1 MKKKIVIGIVLVL
14 VIAAIAV
21 FGGQKDNN
29 PDTIKI
35 GMIGPFA
42 GSYAVVGET
51 FQNGALLAV
60 EEIGA
65 KNPGKKIEL
74 IVEDGAFDPAKSLSA
89 YKKLTGIDKVDA
101 IIAVDTVSTDA
112 IYKDALTSGIPVIHG
127 GEQSMTPVAD
137 NFMQINPG
145 NYDSEVALGA
155 EVKKDNKQKVVLV
168 TGNHEVFFR
177 FAKGFKEGYGSP
189 VEEHIVNFTEQD
201 IRTFALKIKA
211 SNPDAVAFIITP
223 DLMARFTKTFNEL
236 GMTNVSY
243 YYDADLQFGWDSAI
257 QIVPAEIFNGHTVVT
272 IGNYTDLDF
281 VSRYEKRFGNKNVLT
296 GNVGYDAVQLLVAN
310 YNEDNSKW
318 VSKILK
324 SKYEGVS
331 GKISF
336 NDFGIRIPE
345 FKIGTI
351 EGGKLPN

>member
-1 MKKKIVIGIVLVL
+1 MKKKIILGVIVAVVLAVIV
-14 VIAAIAV
+14 V
-21 FGGQKDNN
+21 FGQKDKS
-29 PDTIKI
+29 PDTMRI

-42 GSYAVVGET
+42 GNYAAVGET

-60 EEIGA
+60 EELNA
-65 KNPGKKIEL
+65 KNPNKKIEL
-74 IVEDGAFDPAKSLSA
+74 IVEDGAFDPSKSLSA
-89 YKKLTGIDKVDA
+89 YKKLTSIDKVDA
-101 IIAVDTVSTDA
+101 IIAVDTVATDA
-112 IYKDALTSGIPVIHG
+112 IYKDAVASGIPVIHG
-127 GEQSMTPVAD
+127 GEQSLEPVAD
-137 NFMQINPG
+137 NFLQINPG
-145 NYDSEVALGA
+145 NYDSEVALGK
-155 EVKKDNKQKVVLV
+155 EVKKDGKQKVVLV

-211 SNPDAVAFIITP
+211 GNPDAVAFVITP

-236 GMTNVSY
+236 GMKNVAY
-243 YYDADLQFGWDSAI
+243 YYDSDLQFGWDSAI
-257 QIVPAEIFNGHTVVT
+257 QIVPAETFNGYKVVT
-272 IGNYTDLDF
+272 IGNYIAPDF
-281 VSRYEKRFGNKNVLT
+281 VTRYEKRFGTKNVLT

>member
-1 MKKKIVIGIVLVL
+1 MKKKIILGVVVVAVLAVIV
-14 VIAAIAV
+14 V
-21 FGGQKDNN
+21 FGQKDKS
-29 PDTIKI
+29 PDTIRI

-42 GSYAVVGET
+42 GAYASVGET
-51 FQNGALLAV
+51 FRNGALLAV
-60 EEIGA
+60 EEIKA
-65 KNPGKKIEL
+65 KNPDKNIEI
-74 IVEDGAFDPAKSLSA
+74 IVEDGAFDPSKSLSA

-112 IYKDALTSGIPVIHG
+112 IYKDAVASGIPVIHG
-127 GEQSMTPVAD
+127 GEQSLEPVAD
-137 NFMQINPG
+137 NFLQINPG
-145 NYDSEVALGA
+145 NYDSEVALGK
-155 EVKKDNKQKVVLV
+155 EVKADGKQNVVLV

-177 FAKGFKEGYGSP
+177 FAKGFKEGYENS

-236 GMTNVSY
+236 GMKDVAY

-257 QIVPAEIFNGHTVVT
+257 QILPAEAFNGQKVVT
-272 IGNYTDLDF
+272 IGNYTDPDF
-281 VSRYEKRFGNKNVLT
+281 ISRYEKRFGNKNVLT
-296 GNVGYDAVQLLVAN
+296 GNVGYDAVKLLVDN
-310 YNEDNSKW
+310 YSTDNQKW

-336 NDFGIRIPE
+336 SDIGVRIPE

-351 EGGKLPN
+351 QGGKLPN

>member
-1 MKKKIVIGIVLVL
+1 MKKKIILSLVVAIVLA
-14 VIAAIAV
+14 VIVI
-21 FGGQKDNN
+21 FGQKDKS
-29 PDTIKI
+29 PDTIRI

-42 GSYAVVGET
+42 GNYAAVGET

-60 EEIGA
+60 EEISA
-65 KNPGKKIEL
+65 QNPGKKIEL
-74 IVEDGAFDPAKSLSA
+74 IVEDGAFDPSKSLSA

-112 IYKDALTSGIPVIHG
+112 IFKDGVALGIPVIHG
-127 GEQSMTPVAD
+127 GEQSAEPMDD
-137 NFMQINPG
+137 NFIQINPG
-145 NYDSEVALGA
+145 NYDSEVALGE
-155 EVKKDNKQKVVLV
+155 EVKKDGKQKVVLV
-168 TGNHEVFFR
+168 TGNHEVFFK

-211 SNPDAVAFIITP
+211 SNPDAVAFVITP

-236 GMTNVSY
+236 GMKNVAY

-257 QIVPAEIFNGHTVVT
+257 QIVPAETFNSHKVVT
-272 IGNYTDLDF
+272 IGNYTAPDF
-281 VSRYEKRFGNKNVLT
+281 VTRYEKRFGNKNVLT
-296 GNVGYDAVQLLVAN
+296 GNVGYDAVNLLVDN
-310 YNEDNSKW
+310 YSDDKSKW

-336 NDFGIRIPE
+336 NDIGVRIPE

-351 EGGKLPN
+351 QGGKLPN

>member
-1 MKKKIVIGIVLVL
+1 MKKKIILGIVIVVILV
-14 VIAAIAV
+14 VITI
-21 FGGQKDNN
+21 FGQRDKS
-29 PDTIKI
+29 PDTIRI

-42 GSYAVVGET
+42 GNYAAVGET

-60 EEIGA
+60 EEINA
-65 KNPGKKIEL
+65 QNPGKKIEL
-74 IVEDGAFDPAKSLSA
+74 IVEDGSFDPSKSLSA
-89 YKKLTGIDKVDA
+89 YKKLTEIDNVDA
-101 IIAVDTVSTDA
+101 IIAVDTVSADA
-112 IYKDALTSGIPVIHG
+112 IYKDAVASGIPVIHG
-127 GEQSMTPVAD
+127 GEQSLEPVAD
-137 NFMQINPG
+137 NFLQINPG
-145 NYDSEVALGA
+145 NYDSEVALGK
-155 EVKKDNKQKVVLV
+155 EVKKDGKQKVVLV

-177 FAKGFKEGYGSP
+177 FAKGFKEGYESP

-236 GMTNVSY
+236 GMTNITY

-257 QIVPAEIFNGHTVVT
+257 QIVPAEIFNGHKVVT
-272 IGNYTDLDF
+272 IGNYIDPDF
-281 VSRYEKRFGNKNVLT
+281 ISRYEKRFGSKNVLT
-296 GNVGYDAVQLLVAN
+296 GNVGYDAVQLLVNN
-310 YNEDNSKW
+310 YNTDNQKW

-351 EGGKLPN
+351 DAGKLPN